1 MNKQNIVRFFNG
13 AVAISKPGFYILPEA
28 ISNSQKTPGT

>member
-1 MNKQNIVRFFNG
+1 MPKQNIARFFN
-13 AVAISKPGFYILPEA
+13 AVVAISKPGFYILPEA